1 VGGVSTIP
9 PVNQRG
15 NAKAVLVAAIDDV
28 EGPVPAGHFEYFQ
41 AQGMPGEAGVLFGC
55 PCGCGEL
62 KSVGFDTHESR
73 RPRWHWDGN
82 REVPTLTPSI
92 NILQFNEAGQQI
104 GEHWHGFLTSGEFR
118 SC

>member
-1 VGGVSTIP
+1 MSTVA
-9 PVNQRG
+9 PVNQR
-15 NAKAVLVAAIDDV
+15 ASCPALLVSDMDDID
-28 EGPVPAGHFEYFQ
+28 GPVPAGHFEFYVQ
-41 AQGMPGEAGVLFGC
+41 SSAPGEAGILFGC

-82 REVPTLTPSI
+82 RACPTLTPSI
-92 NILQFNEAGQQI
+92 NILQLDGAGKQI
-104 GEHWHGFLTSGEFR
+104 GEHWHGFLTAGEFR